1 MIRCKFVK
9 PVMWNRMLLHQK
21 IGYTFPYYTPEFG
34 PYIDKIEAKRIV
46 KEMVGDAIEVAPIVR
61 ILDGPADLRQED
73 INVNY
78 IIKSSHASNRNI
90 NIKSGVE
97 YNLAEL
103 RTKLEGFSSSYYDYL
118 KEGQY
123 RFVKPRFYIEEKI
136 VDYSTGRSGSAITFM
151 VYCIHGKPTAL
162 IMMEYALDRYRHFA
176 IDSTFA
182 MKQIAIRG
190 QIYHDF
196 KMPGDAI
203 FNSMFTLATRL
214 SKPFEFVRVDFYLGQ
229 DEKIYFSEFTF
240 TPHSGKVV
248 FPRDVEAQFG
258 ALWT

>member
-1 MIRCKFVK
+1 
-9 PVMWNRMLLHQK
+9 MLLHQK
-21 IGYTFPYYTPEFG
+21 IGYTFPYFTAEFG

-61 ILDGPADLRQED
+61 ILDGPADLKQED

-97 YNLAEL
+97 YKLEEL

-123 RFVKPRFYIEEKI
+123 RFVKPRFYVEEKV
-136 VDYSTGRSGSAITFM
+136 VDYANGRTGSAITFM

-162 IMMEYALDRYRHFA
+162 IIMEHALDRYRHFA

-182 MKQIAIRG
+182 IKQIVIRG
-190 QIYHDF
+190 QIYHEF
-196 KMPGDAI
+196 TMPRDAI
-203 FNSMFTLATRL
+203 FNRMFTLATRL

-240 TPHSGKVV
+240 TPHSGKIV
-248 FPRDVEAQFG
+248 FPLDLEARFG

>member
-1 MIRCKFVK
+1 MIRCDFVK
-9 PVMWNRMLLHQK
+9 PSNWNKMLLHKK
-21 IGYTFPYYTPEFG
+21 IGYIFPYFTPEFG

-46 KEMVGDAIEVAPIVR
+46 KEMVGDAIEVAPIIR
-61 ILDGPADLRQED
+61 ILDGPADLKQED

-90 NIKSGVE
+90 IIKPDVE
-97 YNLAEL
+97 YNLDEL
-103 RTKLEGFSSSYYDYL
+103 RAKLEGFSSSYYDYL

-123 RFVKPRFYIEEKI
+123 QFVKPRFYVEEKV
-136 VDYSTGRSGSAITFM
+136 VDYCNGRKGSAITFL

-162 IMMEYALDRYRHFA
+162 IIMEHALDRYRHFE
-176 IDSTFA
+176 INSSFA
-182 MKQIAIRG
+182 LKQISIRN
-190 QIYHDF
+190 QIYHEF
-196 KMPGDAI
+196 TMPSTAV
-203 FNSMFTLATRL
+203 FNRMFSLATQL
-214 SKPFEFVRVDFYLGQ
+214 SQPFEFVRVDFYLSQ

-248 FPRDVEAQFG
+248 FPPDLEARFG